1 GRLHGVYRG
10 FAEGWSLGGQQPP
23 FSEFDCHYG
32 SPRKWQAPSARRSL
46 CRRERTAGRL
56 LHHRRARPRCR
67 NLLGISVPGRG
78 SWRRR
83 GACVLGGVGVSG
95 ALEVAGRLSV
105 NSHERDTSAHQIADA
120 VARRSYGKL
129 VAFLAARTRDVV
141 AAEDA
146 LSDAFASALTD
157 WPRS

>member
-1 GRLHGVYRG
+1 GRLDAVSRG
-10 FAEGWSLGGQQPP
+10 LAEGWGLGGRQQP

-83 GACVLGGVGVSG
+83 GACFLGGVGVSG
-95 ALEVAGRLSV
+95 ALVSAQLEQAAGATMTNSAESRHAPEMRTLLTGLAMGESPRWHENRLWV
-105 NSHERDTSAHQIADA
+105 
-120 VARRSYGKL
+120 
-129 VAFLAARTRDVV
+129 
-141 AAEDA
+141 
-146 LSDAFASALTD
+146 
-157 WPRS
+157 